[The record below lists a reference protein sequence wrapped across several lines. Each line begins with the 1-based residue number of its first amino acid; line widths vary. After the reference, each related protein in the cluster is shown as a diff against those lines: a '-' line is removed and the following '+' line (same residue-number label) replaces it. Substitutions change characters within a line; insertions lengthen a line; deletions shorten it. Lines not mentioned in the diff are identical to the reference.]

1 MVDKRQMIR
10 TKILFFLYFIILT
23 WGIVFK
29 MRTDFNGF
37 VGYRRINL
45 IPFHASVIINGRID
59 TSEIYLNICAF
70 VPFGVYISI
79 LKEKWSFFQ
88 KLLPIFLIS
97 LSYETSQY
105 IFAVGVTDI
114 TDLLGNT
121 CGGLIGI
128 VIYWLL
134 SKVLKDNTI
143 KVVNFMAIIGT
154 VFLMALIGILIFFN

>member
-23 WGIVFK
+23 WGILFK

-70 VPFGVYISI
+70 VPLGIYISI
-79 LKEKWSFFQ
+79 IKEKWNFFQ

-134 SKVLKDNTI
+134 SKLLKDNTI
-143 KVVNFMAIIGT
+143 KVVNFVSIIGT
-154 VFLMALIGILIFFN
+154 SFLMALIGILIFFN

>member
-79 LKEKWSFFQ
+79 LKEKWNFFQ